1 MDDNKDDSVDGN
13 TEGDGLKYVNGI
25 KLLMI
30 FVTRA
35 SIDCNYRVVRRK
47 AREMRHTTR
56 GLYRNSRGT
65 EPGYEYNIIH
75 ANDMSRKWYTI
86 AVYTVPIA
94 RSHIYFR
101 NAVAKLSRGFL
112 ARDVFQSAIIP
123 ARGSLRRS
131 LYFLFSPPVP
141 RW

>member
-1 MDDNKDDSVDGN
+1 MRG
-13 TEGDGLKYVNGI
+13 
-25 KLLMI
+25 
-30 FVTRA
+30 
-35 SIDCNYRVVRRK
+35 K
-47 AREMRHTTR
+47 AREVSHTTC

-65 EPGYEYNIIH
+65 EPGYEYNIIIH

-112 ARDVFQSAIIP
+112 ARDVFQNAIIP

-131 LYFLFSPPVP
+131 LYFLFSPPVT
-141 RW
+141 RRDIVIIIIQSDFFKYKY